1 MRILN
6 ESKSFNMTIEECDL
20 SKGYLKEEIIKNGD
34 TEELVEIYKL
44 YTQKQLYEKEMD
56 TLKYW
61 FEGEYR
67 EKFLQYTRKIALGK
81 KLADGSDPLLKLN
94 QLYYEAE
101 QKEERIEVL
110 KRLINL

>member
-6 ESKSFNMTIEECDL
+6 ESKILSMTLEECDL
-20 SKGYLKEEIIKNGD
+20 TKGYFKEELIKNGD
-34 TEELVEIYKL
+34 NEEIVKIYKL

-67 EKFLQYTRKIALGK
+67 DKYLQYTRKIALGK
-81 KLADGSDPLLKLN
+81 KMFDGSDPFLKLN
-94 QLYYEAE
+94 QLYNEAE
-101 QKEERIEVL
+101 QKEERMETL